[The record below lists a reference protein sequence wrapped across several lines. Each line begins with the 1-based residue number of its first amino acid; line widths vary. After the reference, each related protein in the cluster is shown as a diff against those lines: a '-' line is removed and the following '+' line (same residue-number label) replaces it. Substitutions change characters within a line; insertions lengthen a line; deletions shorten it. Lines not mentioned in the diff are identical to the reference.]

1 MLNTVNIYLKKE
13 REIKK
18 IFFRSKKGK
27 KSWQGWGK
35 GSPAHIKK
43 KKKQRKFFRWKK
55 ITDKNMNLHK

>member
-43 KKKQRKFFRWKK
+43 KKKKSKENSLGGRK
-55 ITDKNMNLHK
+55 

>member
-43 KKKQRKFFRWKK
+43 KKKSKENSLGGRK
-55 ITDKNMNLHK
+55 